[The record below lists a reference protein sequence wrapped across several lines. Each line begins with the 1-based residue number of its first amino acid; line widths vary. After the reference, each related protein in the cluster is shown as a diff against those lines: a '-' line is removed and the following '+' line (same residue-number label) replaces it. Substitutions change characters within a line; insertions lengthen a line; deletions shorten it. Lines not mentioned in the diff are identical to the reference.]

1 MYVDEPNYHAIIF
14 RKRRQTLK
22 LQGGLIPRSKIWW
35 LGEGVKWNGETYT
48 WTFPSGS
55 TITFGYLN
63 HEDDYVQYGSTEY
76 QYIGFDEVTELR
88 EFDYRFMFSR
98 LRRTVAQEEAGI
110 PLRIRAAANP
120 IGSGVI
126 WVKRRFNLP
135 EGDVPG
141 RPFVPA
147 RLEDNIHLDREAY
160 EKSLAKLDPITRR
173 RLREGDWSIKDMG
186 LLFQR
191 SWFEAVT
198 AYPGGMY
205 AVRYWDKA
213 ASQKMRGT
221 DPAYTAGILMATK
234 GDGIFYL
241 LDIQHLQGTPKM
253 VQDLIKQTAFIDR
266 ARTDHGFLKSVHIY
280 QEQEPGSAGVD
291 VIDHYTREVL
301 VGFPFFADKV
311 TGSKV
316 DRASSYSSAA
326 EAGNIKIFIGSLDGS
341 QAGVRDID
349 GYLDELEAFPEGT
362 HKDRVDAST
371 GAFNMLTARTMR
383 GGIVASSP
391 RRPR

>member
-1 MYVDEPNYHAIIF
+1 MYVDEPDYHAIIF
-14 RKRRQTLK
+14 RKKRATLRNP
-22 LQGGLIPRSKIWW
+22 GGLIPRSKEWW
-35 LGEGVKWNGETYT
+35 LGKEAKWNGETYT
-48 WTFPSGS
+48 WTFPEGA
-55 TITFGYLN
+55 TVGFGYLN
-63 HEDDYVQYGSTEY
+63 YEDDYVQHGSTEY
-76 QYIGFDEVTELR
+76 QYIGFDEVPEIR

-98 LRRTVAQEEAGI
+98 LRRTREQEAAGI
-110 PLRIRAAANP
+110 PLRVRAAGNP
-120 IGSGVI
+120 IGPGVV

-135 EGDVPG
+135 EGNVPG

-160 EKSLAKLDPITRR
+160 DKSLAKLDPVTRQ

-191 SWFEAVT
+191 SWYEAVT

-205 AVRYWDKA
+205 GVRYWDKA

-234 GDGIFYL
+234 GDGIFYI
-241 LDIQHLQGTPKM
+241 LDIQHMQGTPKQ
-253 VQDLIKQTAFIDR
+253 VEDLIYQTAVLDR
-266 ARTDHGFLKSVHIY
+266 VRTDENFLNSIHIY

-291 VIDHYTREVL
+291 VIDHYRRNVL
-301 VGFPFFADKV
+301 VGYPFYADKV

-316 DRASSYSSAA
+316 DRASGYSSAS
-326 EAGNIKIFIGSLDGS
+326 EAGNVKIFIGTLDRK
-341 QAGVRDID
+341 QTGVRDMD
-349 GYLDELEAFPEGT
+349 GYLDELEAFPEAT

-371 GAFNMLTARTMR
+371 GAFNMLTSSARR
-383 GGIVASSP
+383 GGIVARSP